1 MSKII
6 FSICAF
12 FVFVVAVFIC
22 ARSLGTAFP
31 SASVPETDDENYRRG
46 KTFAMERKDA
56 EAMEAFYKVVNARDE
71 APESHLEL
79 GILALRR
86 EMPLDAIYHLRQYSR
101 QSIDDK
107 QKALVA
113 EQLSAAKKMFLSEV
127 PGTPFPTEGVEWEK
141 KYLEQKKENDRLKNE
156 IRLLSARIKSLE
168 ERTPLASPPQP
179 GSAVTEVAA
188 APTAPERTTAN
199 NAPRRAAIPATHTV
213 VKGDTLT
220 RISQKYYGTQNRWR
234 EIFNYNRDILP
245 APGALKI
252 GTQLKLPPQ

>member
-1 MSKII
+1 MTKVI

-31 SASVPETDDENYRRG
+31 SASIPETDDENYRRG
-46 KTFAMERKDA
+46 KTLAMERKDA
-56 EAMEAFYKVVNARDE
+56 AAMEEFYKVVNARDE

-86 EMPLDAIYHLRQYSR
+86 EMPLDAIYHFRQYSR
-101 QSIDDK
+101 QTIDDR
-107 QKALVA
+107 QKELVA
-113 EQLSAAKKMFLSEV
+113 EQLLVARKMFLSEL
-127 PGTPFPTEGVEWEK
+127 PGTPFPTSGSAIELEK

-156 IRLLSARIKSLE
+156 IRLLSVRIKDLE
-168 ERTPLASPPQP
+168 NRSPIARAPQP
-179 GSAVTEVAA
+179 GRPVTEP
-188 APTAPERTTAN
+188 APTAPTQPQPTAVN
-199 NAPRRAAIPATHTV
+199 TPTIPATHTV

-234 EIFNYNRDILP
+234 EIYNYNRDVLP
-245 APGALKI
+245 TPSALKI
-252 GTQLKLPPQ
+252 GVKLKLPPQ